1 MITCVIIDDERNA
14 REFLEK
20 LINRKFSKKLMVLD
34 AADSVKNGVEIIK
47 KRRPDLVSLDIQMP
61 EEYGL
66 ALFN

>member
-34 AADSVKNGVEIIK
+34 AAESGKMVWRSLKNADQI
-47 KRRPDLVSLDIQMP
+47 
-61 EEYGL
+61 
-66 ALFN
+66 